1 MTLKE
6 KAIISL
12 VVAGAIFAGFMFGIS
27 YFSKAQKALAGVD
40 IGNEYKATT
49 TDATW
54 SGAVATGTCKADGA
68 GGMASSTVLGSIIV
82 SSSSN
87 ADIYVYDAT
96 TTRAHSDHPTT
107 TIAAFPNV
115 VAGTYT
121 FDVKLKRGLCV
132 IVTTTEG
139 VASTTITYRP

>member
-1 MTLKE
+1 MTLTK
-6 KAIISL
+6 KSLLSLII
-12 VVAGAIFAGFMFGIS
+12 AGAVFIGFLMGLIYFKDASQAGAS
-27 YFSKAQKALAGVD
+27 VQ
-40 IGNEYKATT
+40 IGNEYQGTT

-54 SGAVATGTCKADGA
+54 SGATALGDCKTSGS

-82 SSSSN
+82 SSTSN

-96 TTRAHSDHPTT
+96 TTTSHGAHATT

>member
-1 MTLKE
+1 MKTLKD
-6 KAIISL
+6 KLFLGLIVI
-12 VVAGAIFAGFMFGIS
+12 AIFATALAI
-27 YFSKAQKALAGVD
+27 FSMNSNKALGSVAVS
-40 IGNEYKATT
+40 NEYLATT

-54 SGAVATGTCKADGA
+54 SGATTSGDCKADIA

-82 SSSSN
+82 SSTSN

-96 TTRAHSDHPTT
+96 TTRSHGAHATT

-121 FDVKLKRGLCV
+121 FDVALKRGLCV

-139 VASTTITYRP
+139 VASTTITYRNN

>member
-1 MTLKE
+1 MTLTK
-6 KAIISL
+6 KAIVSFLI
-12 VVAGAIFAGFMFGIS
+12 AGAVFIGFMMGMI
-27 YFSKAQKALAGVD
+27 YFQDARDAIGSVAV
-40 IGNEYKATT
+40 GNEYQATT

-54 SGAVATGTCKADGA
+54 SGATATGNCKVDSE
-68 GGMASSTVLGSIIV
+68 GGMASSKVLGSIIV
-82 SSSSN
+82 VSTSN

-96 TTRAHSDHPTT
+96 TTTAHSNHATT

-121 FDVKLKRGLCV
+121 FDVKLRRGLCV

>member
-1 MTLKE
+1 MKDKLSI
-6 KAIISL
+6 AL
-12 VVAGAIFAGFMFGIS
+12 VLVCIAVTAGFVVSFAT
-27 YFSKAQKALAGVD
+27 KADASVAVS
-40 IGNEYKATT
+40 NEYNATT

-54 SGAVATGTCKADGA
+54 SGATATGNCKASGP

-82 SSSSN
+82 TSNSN

-96 TTRAHSDHPTT
+96 TTAAHSDHATT

-121 FDVKLKRGLCV
+121 YDVQLKRGLCV